1 MIKVFWAVVDEPEY
15 KRKRI
20 VFLVNI
26 PVYKFVIKVTGYL
39 PGNKRRGTL
48 RSKFLHPLLIELEM
62 ISGETALETLPN
74 FEISEK
80 ELVTWIGRIS
90 LDQVP
95 SLGDIGWIMKVKK
108 DYEEYV

>member
-1 MIKVFWAVVDEPEY
+1 MIKVFWTVVDEPEY

-20 VFLVNI
+20 VFLINI
-26 PVYKFVIKVTGYL
+26 PVYKFVIRVTGYL

-48 RSKFLHPLLIELEM
+48 RSKFFHPLLIELEM
-62 ISGETALETLPN
+62 ISGETALETFPN

-80 ELVTWIGRIS
+80 ELVTWIGRLS
-90 LDQVP
+90 LDQMP
-95 SLGDIGWIMKVKK
+95 SLEDIGWIMKVKK